1 VWKQGL
7 EVQQRVSWMMIPRDA
22 ALGNVRDWMQQP
34 LFAQASS
41 EYYCKSM
48 VFRNIEPASANF
60 FPEYDENFDASFK
73 QLEEGRVKRGEY
85 GWLNYGDWF
94 GERKWNWGNNEYD
107 LTYACAVQFA
117 RTGRL
122 DYLERAR
129 QMVRHYTTVD
139 ILHWPSSM
147 TVREPIY
154 EHCCGHVG
162 DYITKSAPVY
172 QKLGKNNAMLGGAH
186 DGTGGHALHVGMYLM
201 ANLLGEPHYADVAFA
216 CSWNQSKRYTP
227 NYRFTIERTVGWS
240 IINNM
245 YAYSVT
251 NNPYFLNACKI
262 FFEAVKK
269 QQNPQTGCF
278 DLPQDQSE
286 CDCPDKAEHRGGKPF
301 ATGVLMHGLI
311 RYYEATGDPEVKDVL
326 LKIVDWLM
334 NTAWNPNVNGWRYK
348 TGCPKYANGGSYSIL
363 TVEGIT
369 YASVLTGDPK
379 YAQFVADTIGKSLRR
394 RTGSGPGSGKTFT
407 QLTRQTSHALY
418 NIYKQLGITST
429 QVPEEK
435 K

>member
-1 VWKQGL
+1 
-7 EVQQRVSWMMIPRDA
+7 M
-22 ALGNVRDWMQQP
+22 
-34 LFAQASS
+34 FSS
-41 EYYCKSM
+41 
-48 VFRNIEPASANF
+48 
-60 FPEYDENFDASFK
+60 
-73 QLEEGRVKRGEY
+73 
-85 GWLNYGDWF
+85 
-94 GERKWNWGNNEYD
+94 
-107 LTYACAVQFA
+107 
-117 RTGRL
+117 
-122 DYLERAR
+122 
-129 QMVRHYTTVD
+129 
-139 ILHWPSSM
+139 
-147 TVREPIY
+147 
-154 EHCCGHVG
+154 
-162 DYITKSAPVY
+162 
-172 QKLGKNNAMLGGAH
+172 
-186 DGTGGHALHVGMYLM
+186 
-201 ANLLGEPHYADVAFA
+201 
-216 CSWNQSKRYTP
+216 
-227 NYRFTIERTVGWS
+227 
-240 IINNM
+240 
-245 YAYSVT
+245 
-251 NNPYFLNACKI
+251 
-262 FFEAVKK
+262 EAVKK

-394 RTGSGPGSGKTFT
+394 RTGSGPGCGKTFT